1 MFARVYVRNPVRVLT
16 YTNHWKMIIGD
27 LNPENPV
34 YAVEKKLRSHIKIA
48 TEKVC
53 GYKLKDIRFLHQ
65 AVEMNVVTI
74 LKMRLLKCVFIVQ
87 IQQEGY
93 IETQTPQ

>member
-1 MFARVYVRNPVRVLT
+1 
-16 YTNHWKMIIGD
+16 MIIGD

-34 YAVEKKLRSHIKIA
+34 YAVDKTLRSHIRTAI
-48 TEKVC
+48 EKGC
-53 GYKLKDIRFLHQ
+53 DYKLKDITFLCQ

-74 LKMRLLKCVFIVQ
+74 LKMRLLKCVFYVQ